1 MLDQDTREVKLL
13 QEMFFED
20 EEKDGVGRTRKFM
33 WSNLNTELN
42 MHEMPQDG
50 AEDDFRESDEE
61 NEEQFRKMRYEREML
76 LIKKNEEKENLME
89 LNGTQMELTGNLNKS
104 GDVTDTPVTKKRITI
119 VKKQVQTDTN
129 LQQKNILNSPFLITF
144 SNEFQKSNASFLGRD
159 AEILNK
165 IADVVKEKDGDAV
178 GSVLGKAKNFVF
190 TTVAPPSGKQ
200 VHTLDSSL

>member
-42 MHEMPQDG
+42 MHEIPQDG
-50 AEDDFRESDEE
+50 AEDDLRESDEE

-76 LIKKNEEKENLME
+76 LTKKNEEKENLME
-89 LNGTQMELTGNLNKS
+89 LNGNLNKS

-129 LQQKNILNSPFLITF
+129 LQQKNLLNSPFLITF
-144 SNEFQKSNASFLGRD
+144 SNEFKKSNASFLGRD
-159 AEILNK
+159 ADILNK
-165 IADVVKEKDGDAV
+165 IAEVVKEKDGDAV